1 MPKLTARAHEHA
13 PAPLSSRRLAAAG
26 THHPGDSD
34 PNPDEALRRVRATRP
49 GGAR

>member
-1 MPKLTARAHEHA
+1 MANSAMRPRVSA
-13 PAPLSSRRLAAAG
+13 PPSPR
-26 THHPGDSD
+26 PGDSD